1 MLFCQ
6 HNITDIQKL
15 DLLPFYRTTTTNIKY
30 HFISHIHLSKMLRFK
45 NNALLRLFWN
55 CSLYIYCSAVGD
67 PGECSYSIFLFIS
80 KSGYGFPYVHICRG
94 QWSWS
99 WVWFVMVMHRMV
111 LFHNACIKRCTLFF
125 NPLKWFTHWWT
136 PVLKRYWRYLVSA
149 NYSLCDGVCEVELYQ
164 MSVLAY
170 ILLGCSLYIFLV
182 YLSV

>member
-30 HFISHIHLSKMLRFK
+30 NFISHIHLSKMLRFK

-67 PGECSYSIFLFIS
+67 PGECSYSIFF
-80 KSGYGFPYVHICRG
+80 VHIQVRIWIPICT
-94 QWSWS
+94 WYMSWS
-99 WVWFVMVMHRMV
+99 MILILSLHRMV

-125 NPLKWFTHWWT
+125 NLLKWFTHWWT

-182 YLSV
+182 YRSV